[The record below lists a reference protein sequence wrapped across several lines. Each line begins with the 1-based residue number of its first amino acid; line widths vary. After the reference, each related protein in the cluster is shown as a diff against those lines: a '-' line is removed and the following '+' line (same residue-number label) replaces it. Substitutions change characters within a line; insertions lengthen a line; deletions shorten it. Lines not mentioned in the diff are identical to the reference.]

1 MSRAERNVRNETA
14 SPASGRVKKPATL
27 YDAVAGRVGYEGFL
41 TEQEPS
47 KYRDRASTTR
57 VAIPPDEVL
66 FRRKGAPAR
75 FAEADIYEADRY
87 LTTNQRLPDS
97 DLLKTIHTYVAD
109 FYDRSPGSHNVDTTS
124 MDETALLAIGILL
137 EEAAADAL
145 GTTGDLAFAESS
157 TEAVDARA
165 STTYWR
171 NGQSRKSVVDRG
183 SMVRRGIRGR
193 DIDHPDN

>member
-1 MSRAERNVRNETA
+1 MSRAERNVRIETA

-47 KYRDRASTTR
+47 KYRDRASTTS

-87 LTTNQRLPDS
+87 LTMNQRLPDS
-97 DLLKTIHTYVAD
+97 DLLKTIHT
-109 FYDRSPGSHNVDTTS
+109 PGSHDVDTTS

-137 EEAAADAL
+137 EEAAGDAL

-165 STTYWR
+165 STTYWH
-171 NGQSRKSVVDRG
+171 NGQARKSVVDRG
-183 SMVRRGIRGR
+183 SKVRRGVRGK
-193 DIDHPDN
+193 DIDHPEI